1 MNPVDII
8 KPVFQFFRFLN
19 PNASQDESA
28 DTNDKTAQYVAIG
41 AGVLVIAG
49 VLYLALKKE

>member
-1 MNPVDII
+1 MAPLDII

-19 PNASQDESA
+19 PNAAQDESA

-41 AGVLVIAG
+41 AGLLVVGTA
-49 VLYLALKKE
+49 LYFAFKKE